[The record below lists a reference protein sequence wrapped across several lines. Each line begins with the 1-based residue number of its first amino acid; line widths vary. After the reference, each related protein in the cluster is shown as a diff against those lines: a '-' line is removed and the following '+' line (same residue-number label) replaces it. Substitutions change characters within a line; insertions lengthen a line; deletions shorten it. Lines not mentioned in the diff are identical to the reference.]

1 MNPAQLQQQ
10 NEQVLKLSVPLRP
23 EPQLS
28 FEQAANLLGQF
39 IRWSNTTPYYR
50 TYIDKPAEGEI
61 HAIFQYEKL
70 PPFTVDGLRYLERE
84 SEYFISLGP
93 YELCIQET
101 KFGFVPNSGETHA
114 SRVRRKIRFSK
125 GGVSTVMLV
134 HYSRGPAQP
143 IPPEFM
149 RTPPVRQ
156 YPLIPSAEPAIFV
169 MGEKTGQR
177 VPLQSLQM
185 LQQQQQQQ
193 GLIPGPQGFQ
203 PQANAGGPQPPRG
216 PMQNPMQAQNA
227 ALASQNAAIAA
238 QNAAMAGHRG
248 PPKPHIPEDPNDEDE
263 SDVVTHR
270 DISTTRFIRNHEF
283 LAEVFSPEPTPK
295 PVELPEEKE
304 EDLQAALTAV
314 QAEIDALNQRTTE
327 LEAMKLANESAALV
341 LH

>member
-1 MNPAQLQQQ
+1 M
-10 NEQVLKLSVPLRP
+10 
-23 EPQLS
+23 
-28 FEQAANLLGQF
+28 LGQF

-84 SEYFISLGP
+84 SEYFVSLGP

-101 KFGFVPNSGETHA
+101 KFGFIPGSNETHA
-114 SRVRRKIRFSK
+114 SRLRRKIRFSK

-134 HYSRGPAQP
+134 HYSRGPPQP
-143 IPPEFM
+143 IPLEVRGM
-149 RTPPVRQ
+149 QPVRQ

-177 VPLQSLQM
+177 VPLQNLAM
-185 LQQQQQQQ
+185 LQQQQQQA

-203 PQANAGGPQPPRG
+203 PQANAGGPQPARG
-216 PMQNPMQAQNA
+216 PMQNQIQAQNA

-248 PPKPHIPEDPNDEDE
+248 QPKPHVPEDLLNDEDE

-304 EDLQAALTAV
+304 EDLQAALSAL
-314 QAEIDALNQRTTE
+314 QAEIDALNQKTTE
-327 LEAMKLANESAALV
+327 LEAMKLAKDRKSV
-341 LH
+341 V